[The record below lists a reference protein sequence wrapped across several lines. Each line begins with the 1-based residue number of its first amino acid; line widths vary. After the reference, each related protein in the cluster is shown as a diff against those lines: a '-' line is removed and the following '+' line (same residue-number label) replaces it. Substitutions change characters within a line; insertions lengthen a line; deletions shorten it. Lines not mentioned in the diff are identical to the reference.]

1 MGAGKTSVGRLLA
14 AKLGRRH
21 VDTDALIET
30 QTGNSV
36 ATLFK
41 EYGEAAF
48 RALETRVLRAL
59 ARDGHCVVSLGGGV
73 PTLAANRVLLKN
85 GLWVHLD
92 VPFPEL
98 WRRIAQNP
106 KRPLVRGGESAVR
119 ELFRQRAPFYARA
132 AIVIRCGLAA
142 PEAVCDKIIKAI

>member
-21 VDTDALIET
+21 IDTDALIET
-30 QTGNSV
+30 QTGKPVS
-36 ATLFK
+36 TLFK

-48 RALETRVLRAL
+48 RALETRVLRSL
-59 ARDGHCVVSLGGGV
+59 ARDEGCVVSLGGGV
-73 PTLAANRVLLKN
+73 PTIAINRTLLKN

-106 KRPLVRGGESAVR
+106 KRPLIRSGESAVR

-132 AIVIRCGLAA
+132 AITIRCGLVA
-142 PEAVCDKIIKAI
+142 PDAICDKIIKAI